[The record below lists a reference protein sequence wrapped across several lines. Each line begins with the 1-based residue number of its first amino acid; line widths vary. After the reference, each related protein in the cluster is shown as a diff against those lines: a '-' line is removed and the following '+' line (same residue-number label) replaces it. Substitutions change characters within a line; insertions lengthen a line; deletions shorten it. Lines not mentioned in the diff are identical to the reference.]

1 MVELGLVTARAVSI
15 DGDQRSFGCNR
26 PRAHRGRVMAGTWG
40 KSRHRSKNMCSSLS
54 VEIASHQLRHGPSS
68 LASTRQL
75 MSMSSHVFGKA
86 VAESA
91 EANFAELLG
100 LVGCDLGERE

>member
-1 MVELGLVTARAVSI
+1 MV
-15 DGDQRSFGCNR
+15 
-26 PRAHRGRVMAGTWG
+26 GTWG
-40 KSRHRSKNMCSSLS
+40 KSRQRSKNISSLLS
-54 VEIASHQLRHGPSS
+54 VGIASHQVRHGPSS

-91 EANFAELLG
+91 DAGFAKLFGLAVCDFDEWELG
-100 LVGCDLGERE
+100 SVVGGPYGHNNPTLNRWRVILRSRG